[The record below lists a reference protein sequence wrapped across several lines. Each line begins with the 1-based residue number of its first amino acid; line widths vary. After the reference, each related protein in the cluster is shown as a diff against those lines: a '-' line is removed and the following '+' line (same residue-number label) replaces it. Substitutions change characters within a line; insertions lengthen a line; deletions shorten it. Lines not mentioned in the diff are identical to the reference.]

1 MDASDN
7 KVRKCH
13 KHINEDYEKVTT
25 YNQSSQYEYMR
36 GGTPAPVQCESF
48 CKKAQ
53 ESNLEDNK
61 AD

>member
-36 GGTPAPVQCESF
+36 GGTPAPVQRE
-48 CKKAQ
+48 AQ
-53 ESNLEDNK
+53 ESNLEDN
-61 AD
+61 